1 MKYNSNDLIKLGLK
15 RVYIVDCEDIYYF
28 EDLKKALINEVKRD
42 TIENR
47 EDKDIVENNLKLLE
61 KIYSDNYGFNENFL
75 IEELRAFGYG
85 ITKVDNIV
93 SGLLDLKDYWKY
105 HSIIKTEENENIK
118 NIDNLI
124 TEICN
129 YFND

>member
-1 MKYNSNDLIKLGLK
+1 MKYENELIKLGLK
-15 RVYIVDCEDIYYF
+15 RAYIVDCQDIYYF
-28 EDLKKALINEVKRD
+28 EDLKQALISEVKRD

-47 EDKDIVENNLKLLE
+47 EDKNIVESNLKLLE

-93 SGLLDLKDYWKY
+93 SGLLDLKHYWEE
-105 HSIIKTEENENIK
+105 HSIVKIEENENIK